1 MSVRSSSRYG
11 SASLSEAGNAAILNP
26 TPKAARQEH
35 GCGRGIHTKEEHA
48 NFKISVGYKFHRSS
62 NNGHETKG
70 DRPLFKKII
79 MLENQQYI
87 VFLLLNLDLILSVIK
102 FTCNFTTDKCHF
114 LIYILTKRRRS

>member
-35 GCGRGIHTKEEHA
+35 GCARGIHTKEEDA
-48 NFKISVGYKFHRSS
+48 KFKRSAGYKFRRSG
-62 NNGHETKG
+62 NNCHETNG
-70 DRPLFKKII
+70 CRPLFNNII

-87 VFLLLNLDLILSVIK
+87 VFLLLNLDFIMSVIK
-102 FTCNFTTDKCHF
+102 LTCNFTTDNFHL
-114 LIYILTKRRRS
+114 LIYILSLRRRS